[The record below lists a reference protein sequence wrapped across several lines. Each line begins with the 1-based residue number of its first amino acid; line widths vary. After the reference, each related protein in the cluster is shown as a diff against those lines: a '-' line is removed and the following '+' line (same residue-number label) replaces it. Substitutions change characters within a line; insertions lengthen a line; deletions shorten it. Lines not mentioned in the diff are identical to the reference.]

1 MSKFILFLL
10 RKRVCSG
17 EEKFPLVF
25 EEGRGGGGGQ
35 TFPPAR
41 QLGWGLR
48 DPSSQITPPPP
59 HSSVLGIFVPP
70 GSPFE
75 NPTKELP
82 LRLLAALPLL
92 LPAPPR
98 AGLTRRGPSTPHTDR
113 KPASVGATFETTF
126 YQYHQRPACTR
137 RALSSQAR
145 FSQKTVSRGRT
156 VGARNPP
163 TAISAFLW
171 K

>member
-48 DPSSQITPPPP
+48 DPSSQITPPP

-137 RALSSQAR
+137 RARSSQAR